1 MVRPPALNPLL
12 TSTYDRSA
20 QNKSHFS
27 VYSRPVLWYNVPYE
41 SLHNLPEVPT
51 ATWNG
56 PDAQARE

>member
-1 MVRPPALNPLL
+1 MGRCNLSA
-12 TSTYDRSA
+12 DRYLRQTP

-27 VYSRPVLWYNVPYE
+27 VYSRPVLWYNAPYE